1 MQQWQQQK
9 ISESGIADAMV
20 NVFSGSKKLQK
31 EVTTQIISNEQDFCQ
46 LSTHFKMV
54 MYNELKYKFR
64 AWVCLQQI
72 DLNPTISFRG
82 YEIIHNTDFLQE
94 NNHQYR

>member
-1 MQQWQQQK
+1 LKSKGSNPTERLRLLVQQWRQQK

-20 NVFSGSKKLQK
+20 NVISGLKKLQK

-64 AWVCLQQI
+64 AWVPSA
-72 DLNPTISFRG
+72 D
-82 YEIIHNTDFLQE
+82 
-94 NNHQYR
+94 